1 MKRQWKKRFELGG
14 SGHLKT
20 MVRVPAES
28 AMEELTPQL
37 LSAELCNLMEGFDP
51 LVPLRT
57 PQECLRRVQIEA
69 AQCPDVVVA
78 QIDPKKLKRK
88 QSVNI
93 FLSGC
98 QPAPEGY
105 SPTLQWQQQQ
115 VALFPTVGQN
125 VNKHRS
131 HWKSQQLD
139 SNVTMPKPE
148 DEKGWKKF
156 SLGEKLCADGAVG
169 QATVESPRVDSAQE
183 RWLYALWTCLE
194 KSLLSQAHSLIWQLA
209 RCCEVRLLV
218 ESKHDEKVP
227 ALNLLV
233 CLVSRYLDQCD
244 LADELS

>member
-1 MKRQWKKRFELGG
+1 KDRIGSFENHG
-14 SGHLKT
+14 
-20 MVRVPAES
+20 RVPAES
-28 AMEELTPQL
+28 AMEELMPQL

-78 QIDPKKLKRK
+78 QIDPKKLKR
-88 QSVNI
+88 
-93 FLSGC
+93 
-98 QPAPEGY
+98 
-105 SPTLQWQQQQ
+105 
-115 VALFPTVGQN
+115 QN

-139 SNVTMPKPE
+139 SNVTMPKSE

>member
-14 SGHLKT
+14 SGRLKT

-28 AMEELTPQL
+28 AMEDLTPRL
-37 LSAELCNLMEGFDP
+37 LSAELCNLMGGFDP

-57 PQECLRRVQIEA
+57 PQECLRRVQMEA

-78 QIDPKKLKRK
+78 QIDRKKLKRK

-139 SNVTMPKPE
+139 SNVT
-148 DEKGWKKF
+148 
-156 SLGEKLCADGAVG
+156 
-169 QATVESPRVDSAQE
+169 
-183 RWLYALWTCLE
+183 
-194 KSLLSQAHSLIWQLA
+194 IWDFTMLA
-209 RCCEVRLLV
+209 R
-218 ESKHDEKVP
+218 
-227 ALNLLV
+227 
-233 CLVSRYLDQCD
+233 LVSNSWSQVIYPPWPPKVLGLQV
-244 LADELS
+244 

>member
-1 MKRQWKKRFELGG
+1 KIG

-69 AQCPDVVVA
+69 AQCSDVVVA
-78 QIDPKKLKRK
+78 QIDPKKLKR
-88 QSVNI
+88 
-93 FLSGC
+93 
-98 QPAPEGY
+98 
-105 SPTLQWQQQQ
+105 
-115 VALFPTVGQN
+115 QN

-139 SNVTMPKPE
+139 SNVTMPKSE